1 MKNLE
6 AEVYYTALGA
16 DFDFYFIAQDSLYN
30 RDGLYGT
37 CYGDFQDNAERF
49 IFFSRAVVEMVE
61 ALEMEFDVCRCLRYG
76 TVPVVRAVGGL
87 DETIQ
92 EYNPETGK
100 GNGFKFSGYTP
111 DEFMGAVEFES
122 EALVGEPDEAIVEA
136 AQKSRKDPS

>member
-1 MKNLE
+1 MFILM
-6 AEVYYTALGA
+6 ATPEVYP
-16 DFDFYFIAQDSLYN
+16 FAQDSLYN

-92 EYNPETGK
+92 EYNPETGD
-100 GNGFKFSGYTP
+100 GNDFNPS
-111 DEFMGAVEFES
+111 
-122 EALVGEPDEAIVEA
+122 L
-136 AQKSRKDPS
+136 QK